1 MAGGPCRADVRSGS
15 ASRRTSGRVSPPFLP
30 VSTGYLLRLPA
41 GISPLDR
48 PKSNSICW
56 NCFFGSRMDDGGHRE
71 NGRHKPDM
79 YKAAQNQWLM
89 QHQPSMKQIMSI
101 MAERDAAIQER
112 NMALNEKNKAL
123 EERDLAIMQRDTAIQ
138 ERNEA
143 IMERDNALAA
153 LQYRQNSL
161 NSSNAACP
169 PGCQISRGIKY
180 MQHPQHMPQATNISE
195 ASYDAREITVADAA
209 PLTAAQPETSK
220 PKKGK
225 RAKEPKAV
233 PNNKKACKPS
243 RKVKR
248 EGEDLNKVMF
258 PKSQEW
264 QGVPE
269 LGEEYR
275 QLGVR
280 KPDWKGPD
288 LGLNQVAFDESTM
301 PAPVCSC
308 TGVYRQCYKWGNGGW
323 QSACC
328 TTTMSV
334 YPLPTVPH
342 KRHARV
348 GGRKM
353 SGSAFSKLLSRLA
366 AEGHDLSSPVDLK
379 DHWAKHGT
387 NRYITIR

>member
-1 MAGGPCRADVRSGS
+1 
-15 ASRRTSGRVSPPFLP
+15 
-30 VSTGYLLRLPA
+30 
-41 GISPLDR
+41 
-48 PKSNSICW
+48 
-56 NCFFGSRMDDGGHRE
+56 MDDGGHRE

-79 YKAAQNQWLM
+79 YKTAQSQWLM

-101 MAERDAAIQER
+101 LAERDAAIQER

-153 LQYRQNSL
+153 LQFRQNPV
-161 NSSNAACP
+161 NSNNTTSCP
-169 PGCQISRGIKY
+169 PGCQISRAVKH
-180 MQHPQHMPQATNISE
+180 MHHPQPHVQHPAHAGE
-195 ASYDAREITVADAA
+195 ASYDTREVPIPDAVPLSSVAS
-209 PLTAAQPETSK
+209 ENSK
-220 PKKGK
+220 SRKTK
-225 RAKEPKAV
+225 RPKEPKAV
-233 PNNKKACKPS
+233 TTNKKPFKTS

-248 EGEDLNKVMF
+248 EGEDLNKMMF
-258 PKSQEW
+258 AKSQDW
-264 QGVPE
+264 KSVQDID
-269 LGEEYR
+269 GEEYK
-275 QLGVR
+275 QQMAGP
-280 KPDWKGPD
+280 KPDWKGQD

-328 TTTMSV
+328 TTTMSM
-334 YPLPTVPH
+334 YPLPAVPN

-366 AEGHDLSSPVDLK
+366 AEGHDLSTPVDLK